1 MARHP
6 LDTTSL
12 LAGLAFVLLGFVT
25 LVGHPS
31 LGDQAR
37 VVWPVLLAA
46 LGASLLLSGIRR
58 GVRPKAGEAAAFEVV
73 AEDVAEGDRPP
84 STEEAHPGASPRE
97 EPATGTG
104 VSPW

>member
-12 LAGLAFVLLGFVT
+12 LAGIAFVLLGFVT
-25 LVGHPS
+25 LVGDPS
-31 LGDQAR
+31 FGDQAGL
-37 VVWPVLLAA
+37 VWPVLLAA

-58 GVRPKAGEAAAFEVV
+58 GVRPKAEEASADEVS
-73 AEDVAEGDRPP
+73 AGDRSSPV
-84 STEEAHPGASPRE
+84 SEVHHGATSPD

-104 VSPW
+104 ASW

>member
-25 LVGHPS
+25 LVGDPS
-31 LGDQAR
+31 FGDQAGL
-37 VVWPVLLAA
+37 VWPVLLAA

-58 GVRPKAGEAAAFEVV
+58 GARTKAEEAPADEVAA
-73 AEDVAEGDRPP
+73 GDRFP
-84 STEEAHPGASPRE
+84 SIDETFDGATSPDE
-97 EPATGTG
+97 QVTGTVG
-104 VSPW
+104 PRG

>member
-25 LVGHPS
+25 LVGDPS
-31 LGDQAR
+31 FGDQAGL
-37 VVWPVLLAA
+37 VWPVLLAA

-58 GVRPKAGEAAAFEVV
+58 GGRPKAGEAAAFEVAAEEV
-73 AEDVAEGDRPP
+73 AAGDRPP
-84 STEEAHPGASPRE
+84 SPDEAHPGATPPV